1 MDIRKIK
8 EEELDA
14 ASLSLANAFF
24 MDPLQRYVFPDEN
37 DNREKSP
44 LHFKAILNYGFLF
57 GDVYTTDDIGGAVVW
72 LRPGETD
79 GSPDMAVAAGID
91 KLPYLLG
98 AAEMDRFFN
107 SIAFVEAFHK
117 EDISIPHWYTMVVG
131 VDPVH
136 QGKGYGRKLLDPV
149 IEKAA
154 ADGIPVY
161 LETAQPTNVSFYQHL
176 GFRILR
182 DLIEPVSG
190 LRLWTFQKD

>member
-1 MDIRKIK
+1 MNIRKIK
-8 EEELDA
+8 EEELEA

-24 MDPLQRYVFPDEN
+24 MDPLQRYVFPEEK

-44 LHFKAILNYGFLF
+44 IHFKSILNYGYLF

-79 GSPDMAVAAGID
+79 GSPEMAVAAGLD
-91 KLPYLLG
+91 KLPEEVG
-98 AAEMDRFFN
+98 TEEMNRFFN
-107 SIAFVEAFHK
+107 AIAFVETFHK
-117 EDISIPHWYTMVVG
+117 EDIPMPHWYTMVIG

-136 QGKGYGRKLLDPV
+136 QGKGYGRILLDPV
-149 IEKAA
+149 LEQAA

-161 LETAQPTNVSFYQHL
+161 LETAQPANVSFYQHL

-182 DLIEPVSG
+182 ELVEPVSG
-190 LRLWTFQKD
+190 LQLWTFQKG